1 MRAFLIQTYERLKGS
16 YWFFPA
22 LMASLAALLAVVLVQ
37 LDSVVPP
44 AFFGSNPFFYATQP
58 DGARS
63 LLGAIAGS
71 MIGVAGTVFSVT
83 MAAVVFA
90 SSSYGPRLLT
100 NFMNDRGNQITLGT
114 FVATFVYSILVLRSV
129 RDASENDAL
138 SAMFVPN
145 LAVYGAIAL
154 AIASIGVL
162 IFFIHHV
169 PSNIHISNVIAEIG
183 QSLVARIDTMFP
195 QKVGHPP
202 KAENHEN
209 VLWQVPDCFRLN
221 GETADPP
228 AYAEVRAKRSG
239 YLQVLD
245 HETLM
250 NAAREHNIIIR
261 LNCRPGTFVHPGV
274 YIFDVWPA
282 ERLTDAADDALH
294 SALALGSMRSPSQDL
309 FFLIDELVEIAARA
323 LSPGVNDP
331 FTATTCMDWLS
342 AAYSSFVG
350 RDQVDPLR
358 TDGEGKL
365 RLIAPSFDFAGYLE
379 QGFGNLRQYAA
390 SDRIAAVHFLKALG
404 DLLSIA
410 ERPSEIEALR
420 DQKLKLL
427 ILSRKALTDSN
438 LQAVEAEADAF
449 DARDRHPRH
458 RSDRNASSID

>member
-1 MRAFLIQTYERLKGS
+1 MRAFFIQTYDKLKGS

-22 LMASLAALLAVVLVQ
+22 LMAIMAAVLAIVFVQ
-37 LDSVVPP
+37 LDTIIPST
-44 AFFGSNPFFYATQP
+44 FFGNNPFFYATQP
-58 DGARS
+58 DGARAI
-63 LLGAIAGS
+63 LGAIAGS

-129 RDASENDAL
+129 RNGSEEDAFST
-138 SAMFVPN
+138 MFVPN

-169 PSNIHISNVIAEIG
+169 PSNIHISNVIARIG
-183 QSLVARIDTMFP
+183 QSLIVRIDTMFP
-195 QKVGHPP
+195 QKVGQPP
-202 KAENHEN
+202 QPDNHEY
-209 VLWQVPDCFRLN
+209 VLWQVPDCFRSHEL
-221 GETADPP
+221 EEHPP
-228 AYAEVRAKRSG
+228 SFAEVRATRSG

-245 HETLM
+245 HATLM
-250 NAAREHNIIIR
+250 GAARDYNIIIR
-261 LNCRPGTFVHPGV
+261 LNCRPGTFVHTGA

-282 ERLTDAADDALH
+282 ERLTDDARKALH
-294 SALALGSMRSPSQDL
+294 SALALGNMRSPSQDL

-358 TDGEGKL
+358 TDGDGKL
-365 RLIAPSFDFAGYLE
+365 RLVAPSFDFAGYLE

-390 SDRIAAVHFLKALG
+390 GDRIAAVHFLKMLG
-404 DLLSIA
+404 DLLSVA
-410 ERPSEIEALR
+410 ERSSEIEALR
-420 DQKLKLL
+420 DQKTKLL
-427 ILSRKALTDSN
+427 TLSRKALTDAN
-438 LQAVEAEADAF
+438 LQAVEAEASAF
-449 DARDRHPRH
+449 DARARHPRR
-458 RSDRNASSID
+458 RSTKNAHSID

>member
-1 MRAFLIQTYERLKGS
+1 MRAFLIQTYDRLKGS
-16 YWFFPA
+16 YWFFPS
-22 LMASLAALLAVVLVQ
+22 LMATMAALLAVVFVQ
-37 LDSVVPP
+37 LDSIIPST
-44 AFFGSNPFFYATQP
+44 FFGSNPFFYATQP

-63 LLGAIAGS
+63 ILSAIAGS

-129 RDASENDAL
+129 RNGSDEAAYST
-138 SAMFVPN
+138 MFVPN

-169 PSNIHISNVIAEIG
+169 PSNIHISNVIARIG
-183 QSLVARIDTMFP
+183 QSLIARIDMMFP

-202 KAENHEN
+202 DADNHEH
-209 VLWQVPDCFRLN
+209 VLWQVPDCFRS
-221 GETADPP
+221 GAEERHPP
-228 AYAEVRAKRSG
+228 DYAEVRGTRSG

-250 NAAREHNIIIR
+250 TAAQEHNLIIR
-261 LNCRPGTFVHPGV
+261 LNCRPGTFVHSGA

-282 ERLTDAADDALH
+282 ERLTEDARDALH
-294 SALALGSMRSPSQDL
+294 SALALGTMRSPSQDL

-342 AAYSSFVG
+342 AAYSSFIG

-358 TDGEGKL
+358 TDEDGKL
-365 RLIAPSFDFAGYLE
+365 RLIAPSFDFGGYLE

-390 SDRIAAVHFLKALG
+390 SDRIASVHVLKALG
-404 DLLSIA
+404 DLLSVA
-410 ERPSEIEALR
+410 ERTSEIEALR
-420 DQKLKLL
+420 DQKTKLL
-427 ILSRKALTDSN
+427 VLSRKALTDAN

-449 DARDRHPRH
+449 DARDRHPRR
-458 RSDRNASSID
+458 RSENNAHSID